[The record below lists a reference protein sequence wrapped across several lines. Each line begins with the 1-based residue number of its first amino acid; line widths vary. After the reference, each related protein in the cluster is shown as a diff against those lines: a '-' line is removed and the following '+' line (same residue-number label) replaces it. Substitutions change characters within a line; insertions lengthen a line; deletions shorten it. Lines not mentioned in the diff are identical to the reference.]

1 MESNADK
8 GTIYFN
14 VFRYHNHLDTSI
26 ILKDFDFK

>member
-8 GTIYFN
+8 GIKYII

-26 ILKDFDFK
+26 ILKDFGFE